1 MINDSQSWVGRT
13 NFRAW
18 IPPGHPLKSNPG
30 MRDIGTRYNLGI
42 CFIDGG
48 IVFPGKVKAV
58 QHYRGIPPPP
68 SGNPLVF
75 SKDEAFQLLAKG
87 VWWEGR
93 KNDVEGFFP
102 PKCVEE
108 LSVSSQLQLPKIR
121 IVLRV
126 LNRTFSWFKIRIVL
140 RVLNRI
146 FSWFKIRI
154 VLRVLWGSITG
165 LKNDGCSQVFKYSH
179 GSKLGLFSGFY
190 GDQLQVSKMM
200 VVLRF
205 SNILMVQN

>member
-1 MINDSQSWVGRT
+1 
-13 NFRAW
+13 
-18 IPPGHPLKSNPG
+18 
-30 MRDIGTRYNLGI
+30 MRDIGTRYNLCI
-42 CFIDGG
+42 YFIDGG
-48 IVFPGKVKAV
+48 IVVFPGKVKAV

-108 LSVSSQLQLPKIR
+108 LSVSSQLLLPKNR
-121 IVLRV
+121 ILLRV
-126 LNRTFSWFKIRIVL
+126 LLVFSENMGHPEPIKYVIMKKCPKLLRI
-140 RVLNRI
+140 NGSP
-146 FSWFKIRI
+146 F
-154 VLRVLWGSITG
+154 LWESITAA
-165 LKNDGCSQVFKYSH
+165 KNSDCSQ
-179 GSKLGLFSGFY
+179 GLY

-200 VVLRF
+200 VVLRV